1 MRISITGRN
10 LDISDGWRAKI
21 EKKVGKLDKYLRD
34 DSEVQIRLS
43 QEHGN
48 RNAAEITILLSGTML
63 RAEETGLE
71 MSACLDKVMDK
82 IVRQIHRHRTRI
94 EKRLRA
100 DAFEL
105 EAPEAALEP
114 ADGSDAPKVVRVK
127 RFSVKPTN
135 VEDAITQMEM
145 LGHSFHLFL
154 NEDTG
159 AYGVVYRRE
168 DGDYGLL
175 EPNNA

>member
-1 MRISITGRN
+1 MKVTVTGRN
-10 LDISDGWRAKI
+10 LDISDSWRAKI
-21 EKKVGKLDKYLRD
+21 EKKVSKLDKYLRD
-34 DSEVQIRLS
+34 DSEVQVRLS
-43 QEHGN
+43 QEHGT
-48 RNAAEITILLSGTML
+48 RNTAEITILLAGSIL

-71 MSACLDKVMDK
+71 MTASLDKVMDK
-82 IVRQIHRHRTRI
+82 IVRQIHRHRTKL

-100 DAFEL
+100 GAFEVA
-105 EAPEAALEP
+105 APEAEP
-114 ADGSDAPKVVRVK
+114 EETPEVHTVVRVK
-127 RFSVKPTN
+127 RFSVKPVS

-154 NEDTG
+154 NEETG
-159 AYGVVYRRE
+159 TYGVVYRRE

>member
-34 DSEVQIRLS
+34 DSEVQVRLS
-43 QEHGN
+43 QEHGS
-48 RNAAEITILLSGTML
+48 RNAAEITILLTGTIL
-63 RAEETGLE
+63 RAEETGTE
-71 MSACLDKVMDK
+71 MNACLDKVMDK
-82 IVRQIHRHRTRI
+82 IVRQIHRHRTKI

-100 DAFEL
+100 GAFEVETPETAEPN
-105 EAPEAALEP
+105 EAPEAH
-114 ADGSDAPKVVRVK
+114 KVVRVK
-127 RFSVKPTN
+127 RFNVKPTN

-154 NEDTG
+154 NEETG
-159 AYGVVYRRE
+159 TYGVVYRRE

>member
-43 QEHGN
+43 QEHGS
-48 RNAAEITILLSGTML
+48 RNTAEITILLSGTML
-63 RAEETGLE
+63 RAEETGAE
-71 MSACLDKVMDK
+71 MTASLDKVMDK

-100 DAFEL
+100 GAFEA
-105 EAPEAALEP
+105 EAPEVAEP
-114 ADGSDAPKVVRVK
+114 AEAPETPKVVRVK
-127 RFSVKPTN
+127 RFNVKPTN

-154 NEDTG
+154 NEETG
-159 AYGVVYRRE
+159 TYSVVYRRE
-168 DGDYGLL
+168 NGDYGLL
-175 EPNNA
+175 EPTNA